1 MEFKIN
7 SKILEKLL
15 SKIIPAVPSRT
26 PMPILENFLFEIKDG
41 LLTVSA
47 TDLEIA
53 LRSSLNVAA
62 EKKH

>member
-1 MEFKIN
+1 MDFKIN
-7 SKILEKLL
+7 SKLLEKLL

-41 LLTVSA
+41 SLTVSA

-53 LRSSLNVAA
+53 LRSSINITA
-62 EKKH
+62 